1 MIEEE
6 SDYPE
11 KQGNQAEG
19 DNCMKREMLVRKY
32 LVNIVNKMQ
41 ETEELVIN

>member
-6 SDYPE
+6 SDYPV
-11 KQGNQAEG
+11 KLGNKAEG

-32 LVNIVNKMQ
+32 LVDVVNKIQ
-41 ETEELVIN
+41 ETGTFD

>member
-11 KQGNQAEG
+11 KQGNKAEG
-19 DNCMKREMLVRKY
+19 NNCMKRQMLVRKY
-32 LVNIVNKMQ
+32 LADIANKMQ